1 MNIGRTK
8 HQIGVGWPARN
19 SSIELLRILSM
30 FLILAHHF
38 LVHNAYDYT
47 TLPFG
52 VPRFLLQ
59 LFLESGGKV
68 GVVIFFTISAWHLLE
83 REQTLRGCLRR
94 AWNLEK
100 EVLFYGLALAA
111 FFFLFFRSHIGARYL
126 LKSLMP
132 LTQQVWW
139 YPTAYATFL
148 LLLPFLV
155 RGLRALGRRAHLALC
170 MVLLALY
177 GVLTLVPGTQMVTQ
191 VWSLVYLF
199 VLIAGYRW
207 YVEGAHDLR
216 PAPMVAVVMVI
227 LAACALLSMGA
238 WALAG
243 VQLGAKYGN
252 LVTSEIRLPVLL
264 VGFGVFLLFQRR
276 TFYSKAINGVARG
289 AFAVYLI
296 TEYPP
301 AREVLW
307 RGALDL
313 GSLSAEPWGFAVALG
328 LLLAIYLGCTALDL
342 VRRRVFRA
350 TVDPLW
356 DRLFGVLYGKARIA
370 ADVLLRRLEG

>member
-68 GVVIFFTISAWHLLE
+68 GVIIFFTISAWHLLE

-216 PAPMVAVVMVI
+216 PAPMVAVGMVI

-356 DRLFGVLYGKARIA
+356 DRLFGVLYGKALIA
-370 ADVLLRRLEG
+370 ADALMRRLEG